1 MLVPA
6 IAKKDELEK
15 LFALYIYD
23 DMFLYNG
30 YPYCN
35 KIPDL
40 SPQEEI
46 YKWAIVNYDNLL
58 KKDIVVGYF
67 TYHIDTQ
74 SDNVNWF
81 GLYSFKKDA
90 IIGIDIYRKM
100 KELIKQHRRIEWR
113 MIGDNPVQKHYDK
126 FIEHFGGRKV
136 ILKQTVKDQ
145 NGVYHDD
152 YIYEILN
159 ERSL

>member
-6 IAKKDELEK
+6 IVKKEELEK
-15 LFALYIYD
+15 LFALHIYD
-23 DMFLYNG
+23 DNMFLYNG

-40 SPQEEI
+40 TPQEET
-46 YKWAIVNYDNLL
+46 YKWAIINKEDM
-58 KKDIVVGYF
+58 VVGYF
-67 TYHIDTQ
+67 TYHIDIQ

-81 GLYSFKKDA
+81 GLYSFKND
-90 IIGIDIYRKM
+90 ITIGIDVYRKM

-113 MIGDNPVQKHYDK
+113 MIGNNPVQKHYDK
-126 FIEHFGGRKV
+126 FIEHFNGRKV
-136 ILKQTVKDQ
+136 VLKKAVKDQ
-145 NGVYHDD
+145 NSVYHDD

-159 ERSL
+159 SK

>member
-1 MLVPA
+1 MLIPA
-6 IAKKDELEK
+6 IVRKEEVEK
-15 LFALYIYD
+15 LFALHIYDD

-35 KIPDL
+35 RIPDL

-46 YKWAIVNYDNLL
+46 YKWAITNKEDV
-58 KKDIVVGYF
+58 VVGYF

-74 SDNVNWF
+74 NDTVNWF
-81 GLYSFKKDA
+81 GLYSFKKDTT
-90 IIGIDIYRKM
+90 IGIDIYRKM

-113 MIGDNPVQKHYDK
+113 MIGDNPVQKYYDK
-126 FIEHFGGRKV
+126 FVEHFNGRKV
-136 ILKQTVKDQ
+136 VLKKAVKDQ